1 MSGSEC
7 SLLPLVNVSRPSL
20 SLFTQVI
27 RRWTSFCR
35 SVLREFSA
43 FVLWSLLPK
52 VKGHLIP
59 VLSRIFSLWPLVEV
73 VVVEV
78 VVVVLLVEV
87 KAVVRMRCLDRA
99 QISSQQ
105 EGNLIPA
112 MEEIDSKED
121 TQKNQSA
128 KKEKEDSEEDM
139 RVTRVAVSAGDVGL
153 ERLRVT
159 MIVVSASTVKIA
171 MVSEGER

>member
-73 VVVEV
+73 
-78 VVVVLLVEV
+78 

-139 RVTRVAVSAGDVGL
+139 RVTRVAVYAGAVGSD
-153 ERLRVT
+153 RLRVP
-159 MIVVSASTVKIA
+159 
-171 MVSEGER
+171 